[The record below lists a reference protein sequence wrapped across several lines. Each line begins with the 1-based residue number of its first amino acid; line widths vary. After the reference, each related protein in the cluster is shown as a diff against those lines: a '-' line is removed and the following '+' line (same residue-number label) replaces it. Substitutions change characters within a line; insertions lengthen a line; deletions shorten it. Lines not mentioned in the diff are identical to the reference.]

1 MDNITENTVEISNTI
16 FIKSLFKFA
25 VVYSIVQN
33 IINDT
38 MYMAFAKKSIVIII
52 VGFSFFLIKT
62 LE

>member
-38 MYMAFAKKSIVIII
+38 MYMAFAND
-52 VGFSFFLIKT
+52 T
-62 LE
+62 Q

>member
-38 MYMAFAKKSIVIII
+38 MYMAFAKKSTVVHI

-62 LE
+62 LK

>member
-16 FIKSLFKFA
+16 FIKSLFKFP
-25 VVYSIVQN
+25 VVHSIVQN

-38 MYMAFAKKSIVIII
+38 MYMTFAKKSIVIII

>member
-16 FIKSLFKFA
+16 FIKSLFKFS
-25 VVYSIVQN
+25 VVHSIVQN